1 MYLVLTDSSDEFARI
16 KLTLGASSKR
26 VTTAA
31 ELRTAVERYTDCR
44 IVVVGPSIKDARVWA
59 IAEELRISRPEISVI
74 VVRHKLDLPTLS
86 AALTAGIKDV
96 VDSQDASALV
106 NAVRRCE
113 EVEGKIAARHSEGKN
128 HSPRGKIVLVYS
140 AKGGAGKTTISSNL
154 AASIA
159 SKNDLRVCLV
169 DLDFQFGDIAV
180 VLRLEPEKSLF
191 DALSMGENIDT
202 NSLSALTIRF
212 EDLFDT
218 LLAPTTPI
226 KQDLVKSENIE
237 RVLSLLQSMY
247 DIVIIDSSTAF
258 NEVMAKAFEVADIA
272 LLITTLD
279 IPAIKNLKLVMGT
292 LDSLNFPP
300 SRRRVI
306 LNRADQK
313 IGISVGDV
321 EDLVSAE
328 VSIKVPNSAEVSQS
342 INDGIPLVIAQPRNP
357 VSKAFEEM
365 GELIIAME
373 KSLEHESV
381 A

>member
-1 MYLVLTDSSDEFARI
+1 M
-16 KLTLGASSKR
+16 
-26 VTTAA
+26 
-31 ELRTAVERYTDCR
+31 
-44 IVVVGPSIKDARVWA
+44 
-59 IAEELRISRPEISVI
+59 
-74 VVRHKLDLPTLS
+74 
-86 AALTAGIKDV
+86 
-96 VDSQDASALV
+96 
-106 NAVRRCE
+106 
-113 EVEGKIAARHSEGKN
+113 
-128 HSPRGKIVLVYS
+128 
-140 AKGGAGKTTISSNL
+140 
-154 AASIA
+154 
-159 SKNDLRVCLV
+159 
-169 DLDFQFGDIAV
+169 
-180 VLRLEPEKSLF
+180 
-191 DALSMGENIDT
+191 
-202 NSLSALTIRF
+202 
-212 EDLFDT
+212 
-218 LLAPTTPI
+218 

-279 IPAIKNLKLVMGT
+279 IPAIKNLKIVMGT

-300 SRRRVI
+300 SRRKVI